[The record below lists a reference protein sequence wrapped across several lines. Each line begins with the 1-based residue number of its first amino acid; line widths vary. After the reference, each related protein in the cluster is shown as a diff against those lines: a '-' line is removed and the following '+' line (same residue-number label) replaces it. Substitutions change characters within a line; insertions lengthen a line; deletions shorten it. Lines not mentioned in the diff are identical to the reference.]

1 MEQIKEESLAFSQSP
16 LCPIAADVIS
26 DGESIYFYMYDL
38 DYEQQRLIARSACWV
53 KNLKA
58 APVRLIRMR
67 LLRIISLCCQSNFCR
82 IQQIFYLGMKTIL
95 KLFGAKKGI
104 SQLYIIKKS
113 STALSQAGLMEKVL
127 AGILVI

>member
-58 APVRLIRMR
+58 APDAFDQDAIAKDHQPMLPKQF
-67 LLRIISLCCQSNFCR
+67 CGSNRYFT
-82 IQQIFYLGMKTIL
+82 LG
-95 KLFGAKKGI
+95 
-104 SQLYIIKKS
+104 
-113 STALSQAGLMEKVL
+113 
-127 AGILVI
+127 